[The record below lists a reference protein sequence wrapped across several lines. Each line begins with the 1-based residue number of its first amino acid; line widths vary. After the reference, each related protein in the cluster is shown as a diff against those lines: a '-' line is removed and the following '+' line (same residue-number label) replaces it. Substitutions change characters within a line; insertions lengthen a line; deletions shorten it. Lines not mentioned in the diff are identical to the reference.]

1 MIHFEL
7 SSHDADVLRQTLM
20 TDVSEL
26 RDEIAKTDSHDFR
39 AGLKEK
45 RRVLER
51 VVECLEQ
58 H

>member
-7 SSHDADVLRQTLM
+7 SSDDADVLRQTLM

-39 AGLKEK
+39 TGLKEK